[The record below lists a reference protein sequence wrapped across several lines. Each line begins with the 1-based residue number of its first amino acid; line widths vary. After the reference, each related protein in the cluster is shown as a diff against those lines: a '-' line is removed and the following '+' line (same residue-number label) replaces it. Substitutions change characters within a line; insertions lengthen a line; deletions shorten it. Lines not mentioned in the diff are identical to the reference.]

1 MIEEVSA
8 QAQWGFLGVVVLLWL
23 IIGFKASRRW
33 MDYRMDYLLVTPQ
46 EISKY
51 DQSGVL
57 HRDVENIPT
66 NKIKS
71 ISVSKHGLLQS
82 MFDIWSIVFLAEWES
97 DEWDITMEMIDA
109 VGYTQKQIKRIM
121 GEGR

>member
-1 MIEEVSA
+1 
-8 QAQWGFLGVVVLLWL
+8 
-23 IIGFKASRRW
+23 